1 MSDTLYIN
9 IKQNSEVHKKDVF
22 LSDVADVYCVSRAAE
37 SKAKALKVLTIREN
51 RNKRYILAAIDV
63 IEKLQEQDPKLQID
77 NLGEVSFIVD
87 YQKPGRP
94 AYFTAWLKTLF
105 VCVIAFFGSAFAIM
119 TFNNDASVS
128 DVFKEIYRLVMGAES
143 DGFTVLELSYTVGL
157 ALGIIVFFNHFA
169 KIKINTDPTPLEVE
183 MRLYEDNINKTL
195 IQNDGRKESGIDVT

>member
-22 LSDVADVYCVSRAAE
+22 LSDVADVYCVNRAAE

-51 RNKRYILAAIDV
+51 RNKRYIMAAIDV

>member
-22 LSDVADVYCVSRAAE
+22 LSDVADVYCVNRAAE

-119 TFNNDASVS
+119 TFNTDASVS

>member
-22 LSDVADVYCVSRAAE
+22 LSDVADVYCVNRAAE

-128 DVFKEIYRLVMGAES
+128 EVFKEIYRLVMGAES

>member
-22 LSDVADVYCVSRAAE
+22 LSDVADVYCVNRAAE

-51 RNKRYILAAIDV
+51 RNTRNILAAIDV
-63 IEKLQEQDPKLQID
+63 IEKLQEQERKLQID

>member
-22 LSDVADVYCVSRAAE
+22 LSDVADVYCVNRAAE
-37 SKAKALKVLTIREN
+37 SKAKALRVLTIREN
-51 RNKRYILAAIDV
+51 KNKRYILAAIDV

>member
-9 IKQNSEVHKKDVF
+9 IKQNSEIHKKDVF
-22 LSDVADVYCVSRAAE
+22 LSDVADVYCVNRAAE